1 MPGRV
6 PKLSTE
12 DKEDIIY
19 KVKVRNYFMTDMA
32 KEYNVGISTIYEVLK
47 NKNTSSKSQKP
58 EESFETLHHIEDSKV
73 IDSHIRQ
80 E

>member
-1 MPGRV
+1 M
-6 PKLSTE
+6 E
-12 DKEDIIY
+12 KELLIGLHLLMEYLFVRYIKNIIVSVEVVIGLTVY
-19 KVKVRNYFMTDMA
+19 AIK
-32 KEYNVGISTIYEVLK
+32 IYEVLK